1 MRKETILVQRLT
13 NKGNSSYPQMP
24 YDLIKELFIA
34 LGIMGGL
41 VLILAAVFST
51 PDVPV
56 LSAKQVVN
64 QDPKV
69 LVQTALDD
77 LSQQDPISTYGQPYN
92 NTPGAAPSLGPIS
105 PQVWGGVHI
114 PINSAQTEVLSPL
127 QSITSINPALIQ
139 PLQTWSQAT
148 AKQQASWIDSV
159 NKVLPQS
166 TLSQGQ
172 LTLQGSALDYGPV
185 PELLNGYLSL
195 AKSGLLESAID
206 GVQGPA
212 AALDRT
218 KSMLL
223 LQDQADQQYADKL
236 NMTGDQWG
244 IIKETGNY
252 PGAVWLW
259 YYTMLYQIPPF
270 NSSDAADLL
279 VVLTVLLVTLALMF
293 TPFIPGLRSL
303 PKWLKIYRFIW
314 RDYYKNQGKKGGSV
328 R

>member
-1 MRKETILVQRLT
+1 
-13 NKGNSSYPQMP
+13 MP

-314 RDYYKNQGKKGGSV
+314 RDYYKSQRNKGGSAQ
-328 R
+328 